1 MLTSVLKNDA
11 KERISTVAQYYS
23 SIQLR
28 RLDCKRMD
36 GSIVTKGFAD
46 AIVDLVQL
54 EANHNETSNTK
65 SLIAIDDALHSKHYD
80 RTSEIDGG

>member
-1 MLTSVLKNDA
+1 
-11 KERISTVAQYYS
+11 
-23 SIQLR
+23 
-28 RLDCKRMD
+28 MD

-65 SLIAIDDALHSKHYD
+65 SLIAIDDAFV
-80 RTSEIDGG
+80 